1 MHEQLRMTP
10 KEFTRYKYHEIDW
23 ASRLV
28 GIVGPRG
35 VGKSTM
41 VLQWIINHPES
52 HSLYVSADNLYFS
65 SHTLVD
71 LADDF
76 IKEGGLRLFIDEVHK
91 YPGWSRE
98 LKQIHDS
105 HPSLKTVFTGSSVL
119 DIKQGESDLSRRA
132 LVYDI
137 QGLSFREFAE
147 LFHKVKSDVYSLD
160 ELLEHRVEFP
170 VEHPLPMFRE
180 YLTFGYYPFAL
191 ENGFNIRINQVID
204 QTIEVDIPQSANMN
218 ASTARKL
225 KQLLS
230 VVAELAPCKPN
241 GTNLA
246 T

>member
-1 MHEQLRMTP
+1 MIDTRLYEYMHEQLRMTP

-98 LKQIHDS
+98 LK
-105 HPSLKTVFTGSSVL
+105 
-119 DIKQGESDLSRRA
+119 
-132 LVYDI
+132 
-137 QGLSFREFAE
+137 
-147 LFHKVKSDVYSLD
+147 
-160 ELLEHRVEFP
+160 
-170 VEHPLPMFRE
+170 
-180 YLTFGYYPFAL
+180 
-191 ENGFNIRINQVID
+191 
-204 QTIEVDIPQSANMN
+204 
-218 ASTARKL
+218 
-225 KQLLS
+225 
-230 VVAELAPCKPN
+230 
-241 GTNLA
+241 
-246 T
+246 

>member
-98 LKQIHDS
+98 LKS
-105 HPSLKTVFTGSSVL
+105 TTATHP
-119 DIKQGESDLSRRA
+119 
-132 LVYDI
+132 
-137 QGLSFREFAE
+137 
-147 LFHKVKSDVYSLD
+147 
-160 ELLEHRVEFP
+160 
-170 VEHPLPMFRE
+170 
-180 YLTFGYYPFAL
+180 
-191 ENGFNIRINQVID
+191 
-204 QTIEVDIPQSANMN
+204 
-218 ASTARKL
+218 
-225 KQLLS
+225 
-230 VVAELAPCKPN
+230 
-241 GTNLA
+241 
-246 T
+246 